1 MGRFPVEI
9 AGVAVA
15 VWRPAVAA
23 AAAVVVEVTSCW
35 CCLED
40 HQLRLKIP
48 RTANVVAVA
57 VVAAAGQKMLNRK
70 AVFPNCWRF
79 SS

>member
-23 AAAVVVEVTSCW
+23 VVVEVTSCW

-40 HQLRLKIP
+40 HQQRLKIP

-57 VVAAAGQKMLNRK
+57 VVAAAGQKMMNLK
-70 AVFPNCWRF
+70 VVFPNCWRF